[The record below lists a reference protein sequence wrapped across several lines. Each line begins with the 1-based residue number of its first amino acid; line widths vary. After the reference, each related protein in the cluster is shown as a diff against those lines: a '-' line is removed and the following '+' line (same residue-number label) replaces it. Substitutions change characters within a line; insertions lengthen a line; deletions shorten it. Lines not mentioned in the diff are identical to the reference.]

1 MHQESLGQD
10 CVPAKW
16 LRASPSSPPRFSFSL
31 WWCFQVRGLTPT
43 WLLRPRLGRFL
54 LLLLLLLL
62 GAPLL
67 LVELF
72 ALFPLLP
79 PTLEGRLA
87 TSWFARALGARAS
100 VLRLIQGAGSQSYP
114 GRDPGITGGRR
125 CGAGRVISRR
135 QLTCSAA
142 GHPTDAG
149 PSTFET
155 AGTAMARLSYSGVDP
170 SYSRR
175 PPRGV
180 TTRESLAR
188 GSCCRLDLYLPIL
201 GYPWERSEY
210 IVGL

>member
-67 LVELF
+67 LVALV

-100 VLRLIQGAGSQSYP
+100 VLRPTQGTGSQCYP
-114 GRDPGITGGRR
+114 GREPRAHRWTTAWHWPSVQSQTAHLLSCWPSHRRWPVDLRDCRHRNGPAIIFRGRPLFLPPPSQWR
-125 CGAGRVISRR
+125 NDERVF
-135 QLTCSAA
+135 
-142 GHPTDAG
+142 G
-149 PSTFET
+149 
-155 AGTAMARLSYSGVDP
+155 SGVMLP
-170 SYSRR
+170 SRF
-175 PPRGV
+175 V
-180 TTRESLAR
+180 LT
-188 GSCCRLDLYLPIL
+188 
-201 GYPWERSEY
+201 
-210 IVGL
+210 

>member
-87 TSWFARALGARAS
+87 SWVARAFGGPGFRSAPHPGRRVPELPGQRARAHRWTTAWRWPS
-100 VLRLIQGAGSQSYP
+100 VQSQTAHLLSFWPSHRRWPVDLRDCRHRNGPAIIFR
-114 GRDPGITGGRR
+114 GRPLFLPPPSPWRDDE
-125 CGAGRVISRR
+125 RVF
-135 QLTCSAA
+135 
-142 GHPTDAG
+142 G
-149 PSTFET
+149 
-155 AGTAMARLSYSGVDP
+155 SGVMLP
-170 SYSRR
+170 S
-175 PPRGV
+175 
-180 TTRESLAR
+180 
-188 GSCCRLDLYLPIL
+188 
-201 GYPWERSEY
+201 
-210 IVGL
+210 